1 MPLVVEICAR
11 VVLYEGRMAGW
22 RMETLDRMGVPVG
35 HAFYGRAMQ
44 AWWFVPARH
53 EPEFSRA
60 LETLWQGGRAVSFRG
75 MVPARDLGPFEQIF
89 LGLSKNGSAE
99 R

>member
-1 MPLVVEICAR
+1 
-11 VVLYEGRMAGW
+11 MAGYK
-22 RMETLDRMGVPVG
+22 RMETLDSMGVPAG

-60 LETLWQGGRAVSFRG
+60 LETLWQQGRGPVPWCMLAFFRG
-75 MVPARDLGPFEQIF
+75 VVPVRDLGTFEQYF
-89 LGLSKNGSAE
+89 LGLSKNGSNKIAPVQ
-99 R
+99 